1 MAVNKIDYL
10 NKSNKLDDFLSQIVF
25 IVKSEFKCQAFYE
38 YHSFDKNSND
48 EALKFQLTLILIEMG
63 LNFSDLEGKNIFL
76 CTNAVEIDEYDDV
89 VSSNRIVKSDW
100 DVEFYLEGILD
111 EKITSVGLINKG
123 DKKYRK
129 LNFLMKL

>member
-63 LNFSDLEGKNIFL
+63 
-76 CTNAVEIDEYDDV
+76 
-89 VSSNRIVKSDW
+89 
-100 DVEFYLEGILD
+100 
-111 EKITSVGLINKG
+111 
-123 DKKYRK
+123 
-129 LNFLMKL
+129 